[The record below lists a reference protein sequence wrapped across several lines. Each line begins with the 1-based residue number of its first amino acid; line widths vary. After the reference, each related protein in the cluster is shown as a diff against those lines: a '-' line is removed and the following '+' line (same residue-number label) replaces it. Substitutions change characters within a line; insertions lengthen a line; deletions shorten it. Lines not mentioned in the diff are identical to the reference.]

1 MWKCGHGK
9 RSILFIVIT
18 EESSLE
24 LVKRLGLDQMDAV
37 EDYLCHIAPIGAVC
51 KHGSFGSIHT
61 RARKPYIVSFS
72 APYPDA
78 VNAANPYGFHRED
91 LPSVIDSFLS
101 AWAYKKSH
109 PAFEVVNLETRSPR
123 ASRHRSSPTALNGL
137 NRLTTRC
144 FRSRGHGARP
154 ALESPKTTDVFRG
167 KDKVAEKP
175 HGVLAQAIGRTFQN
189 RSISSIG
196 TTPCTKRITR
206 YSERRLARWN
216 FSTFVSVCDSRPIS
230 SS

>member
-1 MWKCGHGK
+1 LLGEPWRRRLPTPLLLRVEFAFEVQHANHAIAQIVQPLKRRMWKCGHGK
-9 RSILFIVIT
+9 RSISFIVIT

-109 PAFEVVNLETRSPR
+109 PAFEVVKLRDAVAARFPAPILADRIERIEPVDDALLPEPR
-123 ASRHRSSPTALNGL
+123 P
-137 NRLTTRC
+137 
-144 FRSRGHGARP
+144 RG
-154 ALESPKTTDVFRG
+154 
-167 KDKVAEKP
+167 
-175 HGVLAQAIGRTFQN
+175 
-189 RSISSIG
+189 
-196 TTPCTKRITR
+196 
-206 YSERRLARWN
+206 
-216 FSTFVSVCDSRPIS
+216 
-230 SS
+230 